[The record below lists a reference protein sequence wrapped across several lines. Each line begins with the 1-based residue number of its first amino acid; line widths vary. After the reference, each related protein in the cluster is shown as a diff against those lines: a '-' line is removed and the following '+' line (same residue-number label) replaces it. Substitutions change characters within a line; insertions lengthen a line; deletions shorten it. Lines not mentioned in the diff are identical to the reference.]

1 VEPFEKY
8 RQLKKIGEG
17 GMGIVYQAWDPAV
30 DRPVAIKSVQI
41 SSEGNV
47 AERAEFRERLLREGR
62 AAGSLS
68 HPNIVTIYNLEF
80 LQETGQAY
88 IVMEFV
94 EGENLDGWLSAAEPP
109 GPHVVLDIIRQSA
122 SALDYAHAK
131 GVVHRDV
138 KPSNILI
145 RNDGVVKLVDFG
157 LAKLAASSKLT
168 RTGSSLGTPHYM
180 SAEQIKGEDV
190 GPRSDQY
197 SLAVCAYQMMT
208 GTRPFVG
215 DTIHSLFNR
224 IMNAAPAP
232 AENVNS
238 TLGTEIG
245 RVLTKA
251 LSKVPQERH
260 ESCMEFARCLER
272 ACAMTPAW
280 RPKTA
285 GAAMKAG
292 AGGAGGVAVETPLPT
307 PVEPNRPG
315 RIPDNWL
322 TEIVPAAATPS
333 PSPYRPP
340 AATGRETG
348 PAVLPPDEYAVPPA
362 KFRSR
367 AMLVGLVTLV
377 CLLVAGLV
385 ALITSQLK
393 PKPEPAPP
401 SPIVVKPPEPSVPK
415 TKARRSSKA
424 VDGVAGAVPG
434 AVPGSP
440 AKKRQRAKKD
450 AAAADAATAEPGS
463 GVESKKGAADSA
475 KPAEPDG
482 AIDITSRPPSLRQPP
497 KKQ

>member
-1 VEPFEKY
+1 MEPFEKY

-17 GMGIVYQAWDPAV
+17 GMGIVYHAWDPAV
-30 DRPVAIKSVQI
+30 DRPVAIKSVRI
-41 SSEGNV
+41 SSEGNA

-94 EGENLDGWLSAAEPP
+94 EGENLDGWLCAAEPP
-109 GPHVVLDIIRQSA
+109 APHVVLDIIRQSA

-157 LAKLAASSKLT
+157 LAKLAAASKLT
-168 RTGSSLGTPHYM
+168 RTGSALGTPHYM

-208 GTRPFVG
+208 GTRPFVA

-224 IMNAAPAP
+224 IMNAAPVP
-232 AENVNS
+232 PEHLNS

-245 RVLTKA
+245 RVLTRA

-260 ESCMEFARCLER
+260 ENCMEFARSLER
-272 ACAMTPAW
+272 ACAMAPAW
-280 RPKTA
+280 RPTTA
-285 GAAMKAG
+285 GATVKAG
-292 AGGAGGVAVETPLPT
+292 GGGDGGVAVETPLPA
-307 PVEPNRPG
+307 PVEPNTPG
-315 RIPDNWL
+315 RNPDNWL
-322 TEIVPAAATPS
+322 TEIVPAAVTPTPASYKPATEVEATQTMLP
-333 PSPYRPP
+333 
-340 AATGRETG
+340 TGRSAGQT
-348 PAVLPPDEYAVPPA
+348 
-362 KFRSR
+362 KSR
-367 AMLVGLVTLV
+367 NPAMLVGVVALL
-377 CLLVAGLV
+377 CLLAAGLV
-385 ALITSQLK
+385 AWITSQSK
-393 PKPEPAPP
+393 PRPELAPP
-401 SPIVVKPPEPSVPK
+401 SPVVVKPPEPSVPK

-424 VDGVAGAVPG
+424 VDGVAGAVPDG
-434 AVPGSP
+434 VPGSP
-440 AKKRQRAKKD
+440 AKKRQRPGKKD
-450 AAAADAATAEPGS
+450 AETADDPTAETGAAVQSKKRAADP
-463 GVESKKGAADSA
+463 A
-475 KPAEPDG
+475 KPVEPDEP
-482 AIDITSRPPSLRQPP
+482 IDITSRPPSLRQPP
-497 KKQ
+497 KKN